1 MGKSDT
7 NNTTALAQA
16 FGVIG
21 NGLDRDRLGSALH
34 PGVCTVKLGHNR

>member
-21 NGLDRDRLGSALH
+21 NGTAEIAWGEH
-34 PGVCTVKLGHNR
+34 YTQGPVP